1 MTRLAEYP
9 RPGGAA
15 VAKIGPPE
23 EAGRIDVGFACTE
36 DGRTYLDRQFAS
48 YPFHLCRPHYF
59 AGDPPGMATLY
70 LQSCSGGIYKGD
82 RLRAHIVAGDG
93 AQAHVTTQAA
103 TIVHDGEG
111 EDAIQETVLEARAG
125 SHLEYVPDPL
135 VLFPGASLS
144 TRLWARVHER
154 AALVLGDS
162 FIPHDPAG
170 RGRMFDRLD
179 AEIRVEN
186 EDGRLLAR
194 DRFEL
199 RGSLLAAA
207 LPGINGAFMAQ
218 GTVFVVGW
226 TASAKATA
234 AALREALEGIGDIY
248 AGASTLPNGCGAVA
262 RLLAADGVALRAG
275 MGAAWAAARRSLV
288 GGTPAPRRK

>member
-1 MTRLAEYP
+1 MTRLAE
-9 RPGGAA
+9 RASPGGAA
-15 VAKIGPPE
+15 VAAVGRPE
-23 EAGRIDVGFACTE
+23 EGGRIDVGFARAE
-36 DGRTYLDRQFAS
+36 DGRTYLDRQFAG
-48 YPFHLCRPHYF
+48 YPFHLCRPHYY
-59 AGDPPGMATLY
+59 AGDPAGMATLY

-82 RLRAHIVAGDG
+82 RLHARIVAGEA

-103 TIVHDGEG
+103 TIVHDTEG
-111 EDAIQETVLEARAG
+111 DDAVQETLLEAGAG
-125 SHLEYVPDPL
+125 ALLEYLPDPL

-144 TRLWARVHER
+144 TRLRARVHER

-170 RGRMFDRLD
+170 CGRLFDRLD

-186 EDGRLLAR
+186 EDGRPLAR
-194 DRFEL
+194 DRFDL

-218 GTVFVVGW
+218 GTVFVIGR
-226 TASAKATA
+226 TAPAEATA
-234 AALREALEGIGDIY
+234 AALREALDGIGDIY

-262 RLLAADGVALRAG
+262 RLWAADGVALRAG

-288 GGTPAPRRK
+288 GSTPAPRRK

>member
-1 MTRLAEYP
+1 MTRLVEGM
-9 RPGGAA
+9 RPGGVAA
-15 VAKIGPPE
+15 AEIGPPE
-23 EAGRIDVGFACTE
+23 EAGRIDVGFARSE

-48 YPFHLCRPHYF
+48 YPFHLCRPHTF

-82 RLRAHIVAGDG
+82 RLCARIVAGDG
-93 AQAHVTTQAA
+93 TQAHVTTQAA

-111 EDAIQETVLEARAG
+111 EEAIQETVLEARAG
-125 SHLEYVPDPL
+125 SLLEYLPDPL

-144 TRLWARVHER
+144 SRLRARVHDR

-179 AEIRVEN
+179 AEIRVET
-186 EDGRLLAR
+186 EDGRPLAR
-194 DRFEL
+194 DRYDL

-207 LPGINGAFMAQ
+207 LPGINGAYMAQ
-218 GTVFVVGW
+218 GTVFVVGR
-226 TASAKATA
+226 ALPAEATA
-234 AALREALEGIGDIY
+234 AALREALQGIGDIY

-275 MGAAWAAARRSLV
+275 MEAAWAAARRSLV
-288 GGTPAPRRK
+288 GSPPAPRRK

>member
-1 MTRLAEYP
+1 MTRLVERM
-9 RPGGAA
+9 RPDGAA
-15 VAKIGPPE
+15 AARIDPPE
-23 EAGRIDVGFACTE
+23 EAGRIDVGFARAE

-48 YPFHLCRPHYF
+48 YPFHLCRPHHF

-70 LQSCSGGIYKGD
+70 LQSCAGGIYKGD
-82 RLRAHIVAGDG
+82 RLGAHIVAGDG

-125 SHLEYVPDPL
+125 SLLEYLPDPL

-144 TRLWARVHER
+144 TRLRARVHER

-162 FIPHDPAG
+162 FIPHDPDG

-179 AEIRVEN
+179 AEIWVEN
-186 EDGRLLAR
+186 EDGRPLAR
-194 DRFEL
+194 DRFDL
-199 RGSLLAAA
+199 RGSLLAVA
-207 LPGINGAFMAQ
+207 LPGVNGTFMAQ
-218 GTVFVVGW
+218 GTVFVVGR
-226 TASAKATA
+226 TRPAETTA
-234 AALREALEGIGDIY
+234 AALREALEGIGGLY